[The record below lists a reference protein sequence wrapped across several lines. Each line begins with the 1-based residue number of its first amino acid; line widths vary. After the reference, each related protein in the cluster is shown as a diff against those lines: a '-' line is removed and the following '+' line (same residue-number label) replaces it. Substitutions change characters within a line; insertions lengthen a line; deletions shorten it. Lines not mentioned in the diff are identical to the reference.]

1 MGIRNS
7 PTPIKKEE
15 VAQMIDKATSNFLRT
30 ISAETSSC
38 NEKVRD
44 NEEFAKKE
52 IEKLK
57 KSIDD
62 NEKDFRKK
70 LWQLREQTDNNTKE
84 VSRTMTEQQIKIN
97 GVQANHETL
106 SKRLESEVKNA

>member
-1 MGIRNS
+1 MVSTVFKDI
-7 PTPIKKEE
+7 
-15 VAQMIDKATSNFLRT
+15 FLY
-30 ISAETSSC
+30 ILWILAETSSC

-62 NEKDFRKK
+62 NEKDFRKE
-70 LWQLREQTDNNTKE
+70 LWQLREQTGYIISIFEFN
-84 VSRTMTEQQIKIN
+84 
-97 GVQANHETL
+97 
-106 SKRLESEVKNA
+106 